1 MNVCIARKIFAKPQN
16 PLMSELSKERFAIN
30 EESLSKTGI
39 DYFGPKDVKTSKRT
53 WSTQGNSKIYKILFT
68 WLQRDSKPQPLSS

>member
-1 MNVCIARKIFAKPQN
+1 MNVCIVRKIFAKPQN

-53 WSTQGNSKIYKILFT
+53 
-68 WLQRDSKPQPLSS
+68 